1 MENEIITPCYCQY
14 YTFNGKILS
23 YIFSG
28 QILMELRYLFMN
40 GKCNFLCDFEIGR
53 DYITKS
59 EKLRNISFFEGER
72 KKI

>member
-40 GKCNFLCDFEIGR
+40 GNSIPIASWVD
-53 DYITKS
+53 S
-59 EKLRNISFFEGER
+59 SKLRNDAENLTFLDKSFDVI
-72 KKI
+72 K